1 MGIIVQHKD
10 IVTKHDKRYFKRC
23 SSNDILY
30 ATFGF
35 TVEGEV
41 EMRTLHILPFD
52 SNRKRMSV
60 IVEHPVTHEIIL
72 YCKGADSAI
81 FTNLK
86 PKSPGKTTSL
96 CYFVQVCL
104 NISEKVRDVFCSI
117 FGGKHIVDLLIQET
131 KLRKIC
137 GTTPWTI

>member
-1 MGIIVQHKD
+1 MTKD
-10 IVTKHDKRYFKRC
+10 TLKDAVIMIYYY
-23 SSNDILY
+23 DI
-30 ATFGF
+30 FGF

-41 EMRTLHILPFD
+41 EMRTLYILPFD

-86 PKSPGKTTSL
+86 PKSPGKNYFTLLLCLSL
-96 CYFVQVCL
+96 LEYIRKSTGHILV
-104 NISEKVRDVFCSI
+104 NI
-117 FGGKHIVDLLIQET
+117 
-131 KLRKIC
+131 
-137 GTTPWTI
+137 

>member
-1 MGIIVQHKD
+1 MTKD
-10 IVTKHDKRYFKRC
+10 TLKDAVIMIYYY
-23 SSNDILY
+23 DI
-30 ATFGF
+30 FGF

-41 EMRTLHILPFD
+41 EMRTLYILPFD

-96 CYFVQVCL
+96 CYFVQVCWDGIYQKKYGTYFVQHL
-104 NISEKVRDVFCSI
+104 VVNIS
-117 FGGKHIVDLLIQET
+117 LIY
-131 KLRKIC
+131 LHRRRS
-137 GTTPWTI
+137 

>member
-1 MGIIVQHKD
+1 M
-10 IVTKHDKRYFKRC
+10 
-23 SSNDILY
+23 
-30 ATFGF
+30 
-35 TVEGEV
+35 EGEV

-96 CYFVQVCL
+96 CYFVQVCW
-104 NISEKVRDVFCSI
+104 NISEKVRDIFWSI
-117 FGGKHIVDLLIQET
+117 FGGKHIVNLLTQET

-137 GTTPWTI
+137 GATPWTI